1 MPDGAKIGFSV
12 YLEIKFYLKS
22 AFKMKIIYDA
32 HIYLEQKAGG
42 ISRYHYELFKGMCRL
57 GHDAR
62 IAGLFV
68 KNQYLLSDNQY
79 GKPFISNS
87 TASFAAFNKW
97 ILKRKLRKM
106 DPDGIFHPANPYKY
120 LYPEICGIKNKVF
133 TIHDMIVEKQDVNA
147 NAEKLFYALNA
158 SKIIAVSGATRQ
170 DIVKLWGI
178 DKEKIEVIYHGSS
191 LNPSMAKKTAKP
203 VPENFLLYVGDR
215 GGHKNFITFIRAAAV
230 LLKKHKK
237 LCLVCAGKRAFSQEE
252 THLIKRLEIEKK
264 VLFFVR
270 PNDSELTYLYSKAD
284 AFVFPSLNEGFG
296 IPVLEAWACKTPV
309 ILSNNPCFNEIAAE
323 AGYYF
328 IPDSQ
333 ESILESIEKV
343 LMDKVLQKDLI
354 KKGTNRLSLF
364 SWEKTVKQTSE
375 LYKSLL

>member
-1 MPDGAKIGFSV
+1 
-12 YLEIKFYLKS
+12 
-22 AFKMKIIYDA
+22 MKIIYDG

-57 GHDAR
+57 GHNVQ

-68 KNQYLLSDNQY
+68 KNQYLLSDSQY
-79 GKPFISNS
+79 GKSFIPDP

-106 DPDGIFHPANPYKY
+106 DPNGIFHPANSYKY
-120 LYPEICGIKNKVF
+120 LYPEIPGIKNKVF

-147 NAEKLFYALNA
+147 NAEKLFYAGNA
-158 SKIIAVSGATRQ
+158 SKIIAVSEATRQ
-170 DIVKLWGI
+170 DIVKLWKI
-178 DKEKIEVIYHGSS
+178 DREKIEVIYHGSS
-191 LNPSMAKKTAKP
+191 LNPQIAKKTAKP
-203 VPENFLLYVGDR
+203 VPEIFVLYVGDR
-215 GGHKNFITFIRAAAV
+215 GGHKNFIPFIRAIAV
-230 LLKKHKK
+230 LLKKYMK
-237 LCLVCAGKRAFSQEE
+237 LHLVCAGKRAFSQEE
-252 THLIKRLEIEKK
+252 TQVIKRLGIEKK

-270 PNDSELTYLYSKAD
+270 PNDSELAYLYSKAEV
-284 AFVFPSLNEGFG
+284 FVFPSLNEGFG

-323 AGYYF
+323 AGFYF

-333 ESILESIEKV
+333 ESIQESIEKV
-343 LMDKVLQKDLI
+343 LMDKVLQKDLV

-364 SWEKTVKQTSE
+364 SWEKTVEQTSE